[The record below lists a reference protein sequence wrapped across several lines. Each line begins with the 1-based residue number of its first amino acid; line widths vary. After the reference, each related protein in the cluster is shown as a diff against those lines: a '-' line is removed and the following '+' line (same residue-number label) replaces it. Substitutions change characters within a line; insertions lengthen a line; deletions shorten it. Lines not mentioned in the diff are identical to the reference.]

1 MEGMKA
7 TSLSLGF
14 VSEER
19 GNAIENEAKIHFDSI
34 MCQMAEEYYTAAASN
49 IETNSTLRF

>member
-19 GNAIENEAKIHFDSI
+19 GNALENEAKIHFDSI
-34 MCQMAEEYYTAAASN
+34 MCQMAEEYYTAAALKYWN
-49 IETNSTLRF
+49 Q